1 MASVFGHVMAS
12 SALGMSFFKK
22 QLRSGT
28 FWLTAFCAFAPDL
41 DVLTFYLGIPYS
53 SQWGHRG
60 WTHSLVFAVAFGW
73 LMAWLFYRRHSDF
86 QRIIWWCILATA
98 SHPLLDMMTDGGRG
112 CALWWPFDASR
123 IFLPWRP
130 IAVSP
135 LGISDFFTPW
145 GLEVLYS
152 EVLYIGFPA
161 LAIIV
166 LFRMIRL
173 NPIKSE

>member
-1 MASVFGHVMAS
+1 MPWHAKCAPPS
-12 SALGMSFFKK
+12 SHT
-22 QLRSGT
+22 SGT

-41 DVLTFYLGIPYS
+41 DVLTFHLGIPYS

-60 WTHSLVFAVAFGW
+60 WTHSLFFALCFGW
-73 LMAWLFYRRHSDF
+73 LMAWLIYRRSPDLR
-86 QRIIWWCILATA
+86 RIGWWCVLATA
-98 SHPLLDMMTDGGRG
+98 SHPLLDMLTDGGRG
-112 CALWWPFDASR
+112 VALWWPFDASR
-123 IFLPWRP
+123 IFFPWRP
-130 IAVSP
+130 VAVSP

-166 LFRMIRL
+166 LIRL
-173 NPIKSE
+173 FD